1 MDVNDTSETFPAA
14 VAALARHHGD
24 LEAVVAPEGRVT
36 FAELAA
42 RADAFA
48 GALAAA
54 GLRPG
59 DRIGLQLPNGL
70 RWIVTSLGA
79 HRAGLTVVPI
89 NTWYRSTELKHV
101 AQTVGLRLVVTA
113 GTIFGRDV
121 LDDLREA
128 GYGEEYGGAYGDTGS
143 RSDGYLG
150 ALVWPADAAL
160 PPALPTGTPPAAT
173 AGREDVA
180 FILFTSGST
189 ALPKPVPVRQGL
201 LLANGRAVGRRMRLR
216 LGDRLWIAA
225 PFFFGFGCENA
236 FPVALT
242 HGVTLC
248 LQERVDPAAALAMI
262 ERERCTVYYGLTP
275 TTRALTSSDA
285 FGRYDIS
292 SLRTGVL
299 GLMGEGNRLAYEKLG
314 LTDGCSAYGITEGYG
329 FVATTDADDPLDVRV
344 HTQGRALPT
353 QQLRVVDER
362 GVPCPPDVAGQ
373 LEIRGAVTE
382 GYLDSPE
389 QNAEAFTADGWFRT
403 GDLASVDAEGRMS
416 YVGRWSEL
424 MKINGIRIAPSE
436 VEKIIIEHGDVDE
449 VFVVGMTDA
458 GGDERMACALVPRP
472 GADTAGLAERIRSH
486 VRARAAS
493 YKVPTRFLVLTDDAV
508 PMTDTGKVSRRLLRA
523 RFEAAE
529 FDATEFDAEEGR

>member
-1 MDVNDTSETFPAA
+1 
-14 VAALARHHGD
+14 
-24 LEAVVAPEGRVT
+24 
-36 FAELAA
+36 
-42 RADAFA
+42 
-48 GALAAA
+48 
-54 GLRPG
+54 
-59 DRIGLQLPNGL
+59 
-70 RWIVTSLGA
+70 
-79 HRAGLTVVPI
+79 
-89 NTWYRSTELKHV
+89 
-101 AQTVGLRLVVTA
+101 
-113 GTIFGRDV
+113 
-121 LDDLREA
+121 
-128 GYGEEYGGAYGDTGS
+128 
-143 RSDGYLG
+143 
-150 ALVWPADAAL
+150 
-160 PPALPTGTPPAAT
+160 
-173 AGREDVA
+173 
-180 FILFTSGST
+180 
-189 ALPKPVPVRQGL
+189 VPVRQGL

-248 LQERVDPAAALAMI
+248 LQERVDPEAALAMI

-329 FVATTDADDPLDVRV
+329 FVATTDADDPLEVRIR
-344 HTQGRALPT
+344 TQGRALPT
-353 QQLRVVDER
+353 QQLRVVDDQ

-403 GDLASVDAEGRMS
+403 GDLAGVDAEGRMS

-436 VEKIIIEHGDVDE
+436 VEKIIIEHADVDE

-458 GGDERMACALVPRP
+458 GGDERMACALLPRP
-472 GADTAGLAERIRSH
+472 GADTAGLTERITSH

-493 YKVPTRFLVLTDDAV
+493 YKVPTRFLVLTDDGV
-508 PMTDTGKVSRRLLRA
+508 PMTDTGKVSRRLLRE

-529 FDATEFDAEEGR
+529 FDAEEGR